1 MRTLAITILI
11 AITFI
16 WGSTFIV
23 VKDAIQHIPPFL
35 FVSLRF
41 FIASLLLLPFLP
53 GVEYSS
59 LKKSI
64 FGGLLVGTALFGGYI
79 FQTMGLIYTTAT
91 KSAFITSLSVVLVP
105 FVSLILWRSKPG
117 MREVIALLLALIG
130 LYQLILGPHFHFN
143 GVNKGDVLTFF
154 CALSFAIHISLT
166 GFYTKSIDLT
176 TFTFSQ
182 FLYVGVVSLIFSK
195 LFGEPVMGLS
205 GNPLLALLFIGVFA
219 TAFAFVGQTW
229 AQRHLKDVHAALIFS
244 LEPVFATI
252 FAVAFGGETLT
263 FSQILGGSLIILGIL
278 ISEI

>member
-1 MRTLAITILI
+1 MRTLSILLLI
-11 AITFI
+11 FITFI

-23 VKDAIQHIPPFL
+23 VKNAIQHIPPFL

-41 FIASLLLLPFLP
+41 FIASLLLLPFLSR
-53 GVEYSS
+53 V
-59 LKKSI
+59 KQITRRSI
-64 FGGLLVGTALFGGYI
+64 LSGILVGTALFGGYI
-79 FQTMGLIYTTAT
+79 FQTLGLLYTSAS
-91 KSAFITSLSVVLVP
+91 KSAFITSLAVVLVP
-105 FVSLILWRSKPG
+105 FVSFVLFKNRPGAREIFALIL
-117 MREVIALLLALIG
+117 AFIG
-130 LYQLILGPHFHFN
+130 LYQLILGPRFHFN
-143 GVNKGDVLTFF
+143 GINRGDILTFF

-166 GFYTKSIDLT
+166 GFYTKSIDLM

-182 FLYVGVVSLIFSK
+182 FLYVGIVSLIFSK
-195 LFGEPVMGLS
+195 LFGEPFAGLS

-252 FAVAFGGETLT
+252 FAVAFGGEILTL
-263 FSQILGGSLIILGIL
+263 SQIIGGSLIILGIL